1 MNNKQLI
8 DVLTQALE
16 LANKAGVY
24 TLKDSSTIQSVLLE
38 LEKRIIPKEEEIVET
53 AKVVEKPSKK

>member
-1 MNNKQLI
+1 MNNKQLV

-16 LANKAGVY
+16 LANKAGAY

-38 LEKRIIPKEEEIVET
+38 LEKRIVPKEEEIVET

>member
-38 LEKRIIPKEEEIVET
+38 LEKRIVPKEEEIVET
-53 AKVVEKPSKK
+53 VEVAGKPSKK